1 MPRIVLG
8 VFVLCLLS
16 SPAGAL
22 NWRELAAEIDSV
34 ESGNAGNA
42 VMMQRVSALITM
54 LMVYRDALVEAKSVP
69 LFCPP
74 PGGSMGL
81 DEVVSIVRAEARRQD
96 AADSSLVQQLLLS
109 GMRRRF
115 PCE

>member
-1 MPRIVLG
+1 MSRIVLG
-8 VFVLCLLS
+8 LFVLCLLS

-22 NWRELAAEIDSV
+22 TWRELAAEIASV
-34 ESGNAGNA
+34 ESGNAGNP
-42 VMMQRVSALITM
+42 VMMQRVCALTTM
-54 LMVYRDALVEAKSVP
+54 LMVYRAALVEADSAP

-81 DEVVSIVRAEARRQD
+81 DEVVSIVRAEARRHD
-96 AADSSLVQQLLLS
+96 AADSSLVQQLLLE